1 MKVIID
7 SNILIADFLM
17 KSPNF
22 AVLLES
28 SKSEKIELFIPKVV
42 IDEVANKYEQNLT
55 KIYTDLVSELKKYN
69 KLSESSLTIPVSVK
83 DVKEQ
88 VTLYTEKIEKKFN
101 DNLVTILDYPK
112 VEHSIIAKK
121 AMLNKKPFNSN
132 EKGYRD
138 NLIWENIKSII
149 SEDNPDAVS
158 SPDLVFI
165 SGNHKDFAGKE
176 NELHD
181 DLLQE
186 LSKEDKS
193 KDVII
198 YQSLGEFNEKIT
210 KLYLAEAS
218 KFKEKLENKVFWDFD
233 LKNIIDDFLFNDFV
247 GDNLHNYREYTP
259 YANDEPTVFEINDE
273 YDLKVTSVKQLSSN
287 EFLIDVEFDLETNVT
302 YFIDKHDYWVSEN
315 DDYSVIDLEW
325 NDHVIFVESDI
336 ILPLSISLIITSAL
350 ECKSIEIN
358 KIDDEYE

>member
-17 KSPNF
+17 KSPNITI
-22 AVLLES
+22 LLES
-28 SKSEKIELFIPKVV
+28 SKNKKIELFIPKIVV
-42 IDEVANKYEQNLT
+42 DEVANKYEQNLT
-55 KIYTDLVSELKKYN
+55 KIHIDLVSELKKYN
-69 KLSESSLTIPVSVK
+69 KLSESSIINPVLVE
-83 DVKEQ
+83 DVKEKIA
-88 VTLYTEKIEKKFN
+88 LYKEKIEKIFK
-101 DNLVTILDYPK
+101 DNLATILDYPK
-112 VEHSIIAKK
+112 VEHSVIAKK

-158 SPDLVFI
+158 SPDLIFI
-165 SGNHKDFAGKE
+165 SGKHKDFLGKE

-181 DLLQE
+181 DLLLE
-186 LSKEDKS
+186 LSTENKS
-193 KDVII
+193 SDVII

-210 KLYLAEAS
+210 KLYLAEAD

-233 LKNIIDDFLFNDFV
+233 LKNFIDDFLFNDFV
-247 GDNLHNYREYTP
+247 GDSLHNYREHTP
-259 YANDEPTVFEINDE
+259 YANDEPTVSEINDE
-273 YDLKVTSVKQLSSN
+273 YELKVTSVKQLSSS
-287 EFLIDVEFDLETNVT
+287 EFLIDVEFDLEINVT
-302 YFIDKHDYWVSEN
+302 YFVDKYDYWSSEN

-325 NDHVIFVESDI
+325 NDHVIFVESNI
-336 ILPLSISLIITSAL
+336 ILPLSINLIITSAL